1 MRNEA
6 RRACP
11 TAAAICASS
20 GDIAKWLGYGLV
32 AVLSACASAPTHYHS
47 LAQLQQEADTAT
59 TQCTADAN
67 AADVGFKTD
76 SIVLTHLRVP
86 SQAYRMQLTLHQSP
100 TRLIVYERERWA
112 SPLSEQIS
120 AVLIGNLHALL
131 PGLTITDDPMLAGKG
146 PPAKLQ
152 IDFEEFDAR
161 LGQEAFFRAR
171 WQLEGVAGVC
181 SSRQTLRSGDVD
193 ELVLAWSRGLS
204 EMTAS
209 LAHLTIW
216 KSVPP

>member
-1 MRNEA
+1 M
-6 RRACP
+6 
-11 TAAAICASS
+11 TI
-20 GDIAKWLGYGLV
+20 KWLGYGS
-32 AVLSACASAPTHYHS
+32 AVLLGACASAPTHYHS
-47 LAQLQQEADTAT
+47 LAQLRQESDTTT

-67 AADVGFKTD
+67 AAEVGFKPD
-76 SIVLTHLRVP
+76 SVVLTHLRVP
-86 SQAYRMQLTLHQSP
+86 SQADRMQLTLHQSP

-112 SPLSEQIS
+112 APLSEQIS

-131 PGLTITDDPMLAGKG
+131 PGLTITDDPMLAGKAA
-146 PPAKLQ
+146 PARLQ

-171 WQLEGVAGVC
+171 WRLAMGDSGVTGVC
-181 SSRQTLRSGDVD
+181 SSRQPLHGGDVD

-209 LAHLTIW
+209 LAHMTIL
-216 KSVPP
+216 KNVLP